1 VLAEAFLAALDARA
15 DLPDLDERLE
25 ERLDALVRRARA
37 AWPRIAVD
45 AAALVAHLAR
55 HAPAD
60 RLDDFLADVH
70 IEDLALAWACV
81 RRDAAAIREL
91 ETKYMSA
98 IPRALA
104 PLRAVALA
112 DETAQRLRDRFLVE
126 GKLADYSG
134 SGPLAAWVRAAAV
147 RAAIDDLRAARRDAG
162 DDELAALAAGAVEP
176 ELELA
181 RGRHAAQ
188 VQAALQRALDTLPA
202 RDRNLLRFS
211 YVDGLTIDEIGAFYR
226 IHRTTAGRWVARAR
240 EAIVAE
246 TRRLVRAELALT
258 DSELD
263 SLLRAVRSYLHIT
276 LKSVRY

>member
-1 VLAEAFLAALDARA
+1 MLAEPFLAALDAPA
-15 DLPDLDERLE
+15 DLPGLE
-25 ERLDALVRRARA
+25 DRLDALLRRARA
-37 AWPRIAVD
+37 AWPGLVLD
-45 AAALVAHLAR
+45 DSALMTHLAR
-55 HAPAD
+55 HAPPD
-60 RLDDFLADVH
+60 RIDGYLVEVH
-70 IEDLALAWACV
+70 IEDLALAWACA
-81 RRDAAAIREL
+81 RQDPAAIREL
-91 ETKYMSA
+91 ETRHMRS

-104 PLRAVALA
+104 RVGAVALA
-112 DETAQRLRDRFLVE
+112 DETAQRLRDRFVVQR
-126 GKLADYSG
+126 KIADYSG
-134 SGPLAAWVRAAAV
+134 RGPLSAWVRAAAM
-147 RAAIDDLRAARRDAG
+147 RAAIDDLRSRRRDAG
-162 DDELAALAAGAVEP
+162 DDELAAVAAAAVEP

-211 YVDGLTIDEIGAFYR
+211 YVDGLSIDEIGAFYR

-246 TRRLVRAELALT
+246 TRRLVRQELAVS

-276 LKSVRY
+276 LKSVSY